1 MKGDRV
7 RSLYFTDEFRDFY
20 DSLSL
25 KVRNKFDYVL
35 TMIASEK
42 IVSTKFVKHLV
53 SYDLYEMR
61 VSVGNNEYRTILFAV
76 DNDNFILSTKV
87 ILLNGFMKKSN
98 KDYVKQIEIAQNIL
112 RRINDDTYR

>member
-61 VSVGNNEYRTILFAV
+61 VSVGNNEIGLFFLPLIMIILYCQQ
-76 DNDNFILSTKV
+76 K
-87 ILLNGFMKKSN
+87 
-98 KDYVKQIEIAQNIL
+98 
-112 RRINDDTYR
+112 